1 MCRKMGRMA
10 DQRSPQVF
18 AGIRANT
25 REPAQFAR
33 KKPQPRT
40 VGVGVL
46 VEAAGIELAFMPV
59 VIGLQGMAAEMLP
72 KTPIAIGNSRLFT
85 RRLTYSLGLETS
97 WKYGAM
103 EFIDQLSPL
112 FLAVTTA
119 CRGTDEKG
127 CH

>member
-25 REPAQFAR
+25 REPVQFAR

-46 VEAAGIELAFMPV
+46 VVG
-59 VIGLQGMAAEMLP
+59 
-72 KTPIAIGNSRLFT
+72 
-85 RRLTYSLGLETS
+85 
-97 WKYGAM
+97 
-103 EFIDQLSPL
+103 SPL
-112 FLAVTTA
+112 VSNRV
-119 CRGTDEKG
+119 C
-127 CH
+127 